1 MSYLNDPRENAICEE
16 SGVTWESDNRV
27 EPMYHWGALILDLC
41 GMEPEEYMKNP
52 IVEAIKNSG
61 GSGGGSGEG
70 GGSSQEVVDA
80 INSAKDDIVGAIN
93 SAKEDVSQNVSSA
106 ATNIVDAISEAKE
119 NMSESISSAATDI
132 ISSVDDA
139 KSELSENISSAA
151 TSISESVSSAKDE
164 LSQGISSAATD
175 IVDSVN
181 SAKEQLSQ
189 SISSANSETI
199 TAINS
204 AATVI
209 SESVQSSSTKDIQF
223 YYASVNA
230 NEPISESDFV
240 ESYAVAGSDMNIT
253 FKLGNPSDEDW
264 AAFMAGDITE
274 TELRRRSAN
283 SFYVA
288 VLPEYEGK
296 FILQENGSIDVTNKF
311 TRFDT
316 TTIDGF
322 VIYRSVDTGYF
333 NDDYSEYNHGISGV
347 GYKITFTK

>member
-181 SAKEQLSQ
+181 SA
-189 SISSANSETI
+189 
-199 TAINS
+199 
-204 AATVI
+204 ATVI

>member
-61 GSGGGSGEG
+61 GSGEG

-106 ATNIVDAISEAKE
+106 ATNIVDAISEAK
-119 NMSESISSAATDI
+119 
-132 ISSVDDA
+132 
-139 KSELSENISSAA
+139 
-151 TSISESVSSAKDE
+151 DE

-181 SAKEQLSQ
+181 SAKEQLTQ

-230 NEPISESDFV
+230 NESISESDFV

-283 SFYVA
+283 SFYIA
-288 VLPEYEGK
+288 VLPEYEGN

-322 VIYRSVDTGYF
+322 VIYRSADTGYF
-333 NDDYSEYNHGISGV
+333 NDDYSDYNHSVSGV